1 MLVLHYVQTGGRVV
15 IIEGK
20 HYQNAYI
27 TRNIDKA
34 VTDFQALADV
44 RKLIRY
50 EGTTEVMT
58 PAGRGPQ
65 TNKLAFLWVDDLQYE
80 FIEPGPGIVDIY
92 RNELPA
98 DDSLKF
104 HHICMRV
111 DDWDEFRARVD
122 KQPLPVV
129 MERGGDTLR
138 FLYLDAR
145 KLLGHYLEYV
155 WMNDATW
162 TQMGGR

>member
-1 MLVLHYVQTGGRVV
+1 V

-27 TRNIDKA
+27 TRNIAKA
-34 VTDFQALADV
+34 IAEFKNAAAV
-44 RKLIRY
+44 RAVMQY
-50 EGTTEVMT
+50 EGTTEVTT
-58 PAGRGPQ
+58 PAGRGTQ
-65 TNKLAFLWVDDLQYE
+65 TNKLAFLWVEDLQYE

-111 DDWDEFRARVD
+111 DDWEDFRARVD
-122 KQPLPVV
+122 QQPLPVV
-129 MERGGDTLR
+129 LEGGNAALR

-145 KLLGHYLEYV
+145 KLLGHYLEYT
-155 WMNDATW
+155 WMNAERW
-162 TQMGGR
+162 AQLGGR

>member
-1 MLVLHYVQTGGRVV
+1 M

-34 VTDFQALADV
+34 IVDFQKYADV
-44 RKLIRY
+44 RKVLRH
-50 EGTTEVMT
+50 EGATEVMT
-58 PAGRGPQ
+58 PAGRGMLH
-65 TNKLAFLWVDDLQYE
+65 NKLAFVWVDDLQYE
-80 FIEPGPGIVDIY
+80 FIEPGPGISDIY
-92 RNELPA
+92 RAALPA

-111 DDWDEFRARVD
+111 DNWEEFRPRVD
-122 KQPLPVV
+122 QQPFPVV
-129 MERGGDTLR
+129 LERGGDALK

-155 WMNDATW
+155 WVNEDLW
-162 TQMGGR
+162 VQMGGR

>member
-1 MLVLHYVQTGGRVV
+1 M

-34 VTDFQALADV
+34 IADFQKCAEV
-44 RKLIRY
+44 RKVLRH
-50 EGTTEVMT
+50 EGATEVLT
-58 PAGRGPQ
+58 PAGRG
-65 TNKLAFLWVDDLQYE
+65 TLHNKLAFVWVDDLQYE
-80 FIEPGPGIVDIY
+80 FIEPGPGISDIY
-92 RNELPA
+92 RAELPA

-111 DDWDEFRARVD
+111 ANWDEFRPRVD
-122 KQPLPVV
+122 QQPFPVV
-129 MERGGDTLR
+129 LERGGDVLK
-138 FLYLDAR
+138 FLYVDAR

-155 WMNDATW
+155 WMNEAMW
-162 TQMGGR
+162 AQMGGR

>member
-1 MLVLHYVQTGGRVV
+1 M

-20 HYQNAYI
+20 HFQNAYI

-34 VTDFQALADV
+34 IADFQAQADV
-44 RKLIRY
+44 RKILQY
-50 EGTTEVMT
+50 EGTTEVTT
-58 PAGRGPQ
+58 PAGRGTQ
-65 TNKLAFLWVDDLQYE
+65 TNKLAFIWVDDLQYE
-80 FIEPGPGIVDIY
+80 FIQPGPGIVDIY

-111 DDWDEFRARVD
+111 DDWDGFRARVED
-122 KQPLPVV
+122 QPFPVV
-129 MERGGDTLR
+129 LEGGGDALR

-145 KLLGHYLEYV
+145 RLLGHYLEYT
-155 WMNDATW
+155 WMNEERWA
-162 TQMGGR
+162 QVGGR

>member
-1 MLVLHYVQTGGRVV
+1 M

-20 HYQNAYI
+20 HYQNAYV
-27 TRNIDKA
+27 TRNIEKA
-34 VTDFQALADV
+34 ISNFKAFANP
-44 RKLIRY
+44 RKIIQY

-58 PAGRGPQ
+58 PAGSGTQ
-65 TNKLAFLWVDDLQYE
+65 TNKLAFLWVEDLQYE

-111 DDWDEFRARVD
+111 DNWHEFRARVE
-122 KQPLPVV
+122 KQPLQIV
-129 MERGGDTLR
+129 MERVSDGLS

-155 WMNDATW
+155 WTDDARW
-162 TQMGGR
+162 SQMGGR

>member
-1 MLVLHYVQTGGRVV
+1 V

-34 VTDFQALADV
+34 VADFKSKAHV
-44 RKLIRY
+44 RAHMQY
-50 EGTTEVMT
+50 EGSTEVTT
-58 PAGRGPQ
+58 PAGRGTQ
-65 TNKLAFLWVDDLQYE
+65 TNKLAFLWVEDLQYE
-80 FIEPGPGIVDIY
+80 FIQPGPGIVEIY
-92 RNELPA
+92 RAELPA

-111 DDWDEFRARVD
+111 DDWGDFRARVD

-129 MERGGDTLR
+129 LEGGNEQLR

-145 KLLGHYLEYV
+145 QLLGHYLEYT
-155 WMNDATW
+155 WMNAQRW
-162 TQMGGR
+162 AQLGGR